1 MVNGYSSIKEGF
13 ASTPRDELVDNTD
26 KITDLTDDIKQ
37 LEKEL
42 KMKKDALVKE
52 VKKSVDMDMEDNKD
66 MERNDMDMDMESDEM
81 NMEDE
86 EMKRD
91 MNMENDKDMEDDE
104 NMERD
109 MEYDMT
115 NKSNMDEEDDDIEGF
130 KSVIEEPFRGSSI
143 IVRKY
148 LSDLLKA
155 VLLALLFYLVS
166 SKDMIMFTKPIYDL
180 VKNVMSVEVLHTLIF
195 LLLSY
200 IVISLTF

>member
-13 ASTPRDELVDNTD
+13 ASTPRDEPDANMD

-52 VKKSVDMDMEDNKD
+52 VKKSVEMDMEDKEMERDMTRDEIAMEDKED
-66 MERNDMDMDMESDEM
+66 MERNEM
-81 NMEDE
+81 
-86 EMKRD
+86 
-91 MNMENDKDMEDDE
+91 DMEDDKE
-104 NMERD
+104 IADDKEMANESVMAEESD
-109 MEYDMT
+109 
-115 NKSNMDEEDDDIEGF
+115 MDEESDDIEGF

>member
-13 ASTPRDELVDNTD
+13 ASTPRDEPDANMD

-52 VKKSVDMDMEDNKD
+52 VKKSVEMDMEDKEMERDMTRDEIDMEDKED
-66 MERNDMDMDMESDEM
+66 MERNEI
-81 NMEDE
+81 
-86 EMKRD
+86 
-91 MNMENDKDMEDDE
+91 DMEDDKE
-104 NMERD
+104 MANESVMAEESD
-109 MEYDMT
+109 MDKESD
-115 NKSNMDEEDDDIEGF
+115 MDEESDDIEGF

>member
-13 ASTPRDELVDNTD
+13 ASTPRDEPDANMD

-52 VKKSVDMDMEDNKD
+52 VKKSVEMDMEDKEMERDMTRDEIDMEDKED
-66 MERNDMDMDMESDEM
+66 MERNEM
-81 NMEDE
+81 
-86 EMKRD
+86 
-91 MNMENDKDMEDDE
+91 DMEDDKE
-104 NMERD
+104 IADDKEMANESVMAEESD
-109 MEYDMT
+109 MDKESD
-115 NKSNMDEEDDDIEGF
+115 MDEESDDIEGF

>member
-13 ASTPRDELVDNTD
+13 ASTPRVESVDNTD
-26 KITDLTDDIKQ
+26 KITDLTDDIKE

-52 VKKSVDMDMEDNKD
+52 VKKSVEMDMEDGEMKRND
-66 MERNDMDMDMESDEM
+66 MERNMNKESDEV
-81 NMEDE
+81 NIED
-86 EMKRD
+86 
-91 MNMENDKDMEDDE
+91 
-104 NMERD
+104 
-109 MEYDMT
+109 DMT
-115 NKSNMDEEDDDIEGF
+115 NKSNMDNEGDDIEGF

-200 IVISLTF
+200 VVISLTF